1 MESWFGVRTEPVKV
15 MITMLDGTFTTIGAS
30 RDAITS
36 ISQLPFALTDAC
48 VESGFPEL
56 RSLSIVDLCI
66 AKKAEMSYE
75 TKAGDIVPINATTVT
90 SDLIGVKSLRV
101 RVLAA

>member
-1 MESWFGVRTEPVKV
+1 M
-15 MITMLDGTFTTIGAS
+15 
-30 RDAITS
+30 
-36 ISQLPFALTDAC
+36 
-48 VESGFPEL
+48 GFPEL

-75 TKAGDIVPINATTVT
+75 TKGGDIVPINATTVT